1 MSTSYIVIIRILLV
15 YLFVGMLTNAF
26 AMSSFV
32 SMPTFLAAIYT
43 FIYLILLFSSRI
55 KLHKEG
61 CWLLAYWILLT
72 FSFILF
78 ATGEKC
84 FNHYV
89 MWTFSFFAFYH
100 VFKSLVLYLL
110 EFESKI
116 FNIMLNVISFTI
128 FISSLFAIIEFL
140 LVNFYGVNLE
150 NIIPRGTVEQYTPLA
165 SNFIRARSFMEESG
179 HFSLYLEIFV
189 PITLAWLLNTR
200 KKKIILISYISIVL
214 FALFFSFSA
223 YGLVALMIAIFI
235 YLYYYVFSVGNFKSL
250 MRNLFMFFFIVL
262 IVIIVFPSIWELA
275 YQTVTAK
282 LDVDNSSFSDR
293 NSRIVGLDQYLSGVN
308 LMIGYGPA
316 AFSTLKTPS
325 FISLYVGILM
335 SAGILGILL
344 FMGFLLFTFYHILQI
359 RNKDMR
365 CGFVIAFTISTIHFC
380 FVDLIYLPWFWTMLA
395 LAHVFRV
402 KENLLSHD

>member
-15 YLFVGMLTNAF
+15 YLFVGMFTNAF

-61 CWLLAYWILLT
+61 YWLLAYWILLT

-116 FNIMLNVISFTI
+116 FNIILNVISFSV

-189 PITLAWLLNTR
+189 PITLAWFLNTR

-250 MRNLFMFFFIVL
+250 I
-262 IVIIVFPSIWELA
+262 
-275 YQTVTAK
+275 
-282 LDVDNSSFSDR
+282 
-293 NSRIVGLDQYLSGVN
+293 
-308 LMIGYGPA
+308 
-316 AFSTLKTPS
+316 
-325 FISLYVGILM
+325 
-335 SAGILGILL
+335 
-344 FMGFLLFTFYHILQI
+344 
-359 RNKDMR
+359 
-365 CGFVIAFTISTIHFC
+365 
-380 FVDLIYLPWFWTMLA
+380 
-395 LAHVFRV
+395 
-402 KENLLSHD
+402 